1 VARTTI
7 LETRRTR
14 LTTWLPDDL
23 DDLHRLHSDPD
34 TMRWIRPGRP
44 VAIED
49 SRARLATYLAEQR
62 SGATKWRVEDL
73 DSGAFVARAGFGE
86 DAAHRALGY
95 TLLPEAWGRGLA
107 TELATALVAWHRAH
121 PLVDPTTG
129 LPGDLTAYA
138 ALENAASCRVLEKA
152 GLVLVCETEHNGWP
166 SALYRLG

>member
-1 VARTTI
+1 M
-7 LETRRTR
+7 R

-44 VAIED
+44 ETRD
-49 SRARLATYLAEQR
+49 ETRERLAVYLDEGGE
-62 SGATKWRVEDL
+62 SSKWRVED
-73 DSGAFVARAGFGE
+73 SATGGFVGRAGFGG
-86 DAAHRALGY
+86 DRSHRELGY
-95 TLLPEAWGRGLA
+95 TLLPGTWGGGLA

-121 PLVDPTTG
+121 PLTDPSTG

-152 GLVLVCETEHNGWP
+152 GLVLGGETEPNGWP
-166 SALYRLG
+166 SGLYRLG